1 MPTKSPDAASRL
13 AFLSLQAMEE
23 NKGETGYTDTLESY
37 IRSVCPSFPWT
48 RHTRRLVSI
57 LQRVADGDL
66 PPRVI
71 IQLPPRH
78 YKSTTVSRLF
88 SGWWLRRNP
97 RQFVGIGSY
106 GANLAV
112 GFSRAA
118 RGYFVA
124 SGGLLDQASAAA
136 NEWGTAGGMG
146 GMWATGVDG
155 AGTGKGF
162 HLGIVDDPHKDRK
175 DAESPT
181 MRQRVKD
188 WWDSVFYTRQEPGAV
203 IIVIQTRWHA
213 DDLVGYLL
221 EKEQALIDAGTPDLA
236 EGWHVVDLP
245 AIAPPANSIR
255 PFPRSCTVEPDT
267 REPGEALDPE
277 RISLKSLERTRA
289 TLTTR
294 DWEALYQQSPT
305 VEAGSV
311 FFRKWLR
318 YHAPEGEGQDGDA
331 VTPSSFIRLILSV
344 DASFKDTSSSDHVA
358 MLLWGQA
365 AQGMFLLHIVN
376 QRMGFTDT
384 AGSIRLLHQARPF
397 GELLIEDKANG
408 SAVVDTLKRESR
420 GFIIREVN
428 PLGGK
433 VARANACTLEFEQ
446 GRVFIPRN
454 HPELAAYEKQLLGFP
469 SLDADDMVDSTTQL
483 LNYVCGVGP
492 MRVSTVEWGFGAD
505 LGPTPPATPTTG
517 HGERRI
523 LAGMPALPDPDDEA
537 LYG

>member
-1 MPTKSPDAASRL
+1 MTSILPDDTGGSVLDPRVTESDLLSPVVGS
-13 AFLSLQAMEE
+13 FEE
-23 NKGETGYTDTLESY
+23 Y

-48 RHTRRLVSI
+48 RHTRCLVSI

-66 PPRVI
+66 PRRLI

-88 SGWWLRRNP
+88 TGWWLRRNP

-106 GANLAV
+106 GANLAT
-112 GFSRAA
+112 GFSRAS
-118 RGYFVA
+118 RGYFAA
-124 SGGLLDQASAAA
+124 SGGFLDKASSAA

-146 GMWATGVDG
+146 GMWSTGVDG
-155 AGTGKGF
+155 AGTGKGY

-188 WWDSVFYTRQEPGAV
+188 WWDSVFYTRKEPDAV

-221 EKEQALIDAGTPDLA
+221 EKEQNLIDAGTPDLA

-245 AIAPPANSIR
+245 AIALPANSIR
-255 PFPRSCTVEPDT
+255 PFPGSCTVEPDT

-277 RISLKSLERTRA
+277 RITLRELERTRA
-289 TLTTR
+289 TLTSR
-294 DWEALYQQSPT
+294 DWEALYQQNPT
-305 VEAGSV
+305 VEAGTV

-318 YHAPEGEGQDGDA
+318 YHASEEEGQDGDM

-358 MLLWGQA
+358 MLLWGQT

-384 AGSIRLLHQARPF
+384 LGTVRLLHNARPF
-397 GELLIEDKANG
+397 GEALIEDKANG
-408 SAVVDTLKRESR
+408 TAVIDTLKREAR
-420 GFIIREVN
+420 GFAIREVS

-446 GRVFIPRN
+446 GRVFLPRN
-454 HPELAAYEKQLLGFP
+454 HPELATYEKQLLGFP
-469 SLDADDMVDSTTQL
+469 STVHDDMVDATTQV
-483 LNYVCGVGP
+483 LNFICGTGP
-492 MRVSTVEWGFGAD
+492 MRVTTATYGYGSNSTPLQPEPPPPRRRSAIPGF
-505 LGPTPPATPTTG
+505 
-517 HGERRI
+517 R
-523 LAGMPALPDPDDEA
+523 
-537 LYG
+537 